1 MAMTAK
7 ERQQALGLAIGLAIV
22 GAVLFW
28 MYWRAPR
35 VEQQAQLRAEIDSL
49 QAQLDTARADLASG
63 TVESIRQRSADF
75 EVTLERM
82 KELVPTGNDVNAL
95 IDEIANRARRNGV
108 EIITIT
114 PLGVQ
119 PSAPFNIDR
128 SSWAVRGHY
137 NSIGVMMSDIAQLSR
152 IMVPYDLTLE
162 PDNAEL
168 PMGQLANPEA
178 APSSVVRAQ
187 FSLRAFVKP
196 VIAADPE
203 GGDGDDR

>member
-7 ERQQALGLAIGLAIV
+7 ERQQALGLAIGLAIA

-35 VEQQAQLRAEIDSL
+35 IEQQELLRGQIDSL
-49 QAQLDTARADLASG
+49 TAQLDSARADLATG

-95 IDEIANRARRNGV
+95 IDDIATRARRNGV

-114 PLGVQ
+114 PMGEEQAV
-119 PSAPFNIDR
+119 PFNISR
-128 SSWAVRGHY
+128 SRWVVVGEY
-137 NSIGVMMSDIAQLSR
+137 NAIGVMMSDIAQLSR
-152 IMVPYDLTLE
+152 IMVPYDVSLNSVDE
-162 PDNAEL
+162 DGA
-168 PMGQLANPEA
+168 MGEGGQTDE
-178 APSSVVRAQ
+178 STSQVRAE
-187 FSLRAFVKP
+187 FLIRTFVKP
-196 VIAADPE
+196 LQAVESE
-203 GGDGDDR
+203 GGGGDDR